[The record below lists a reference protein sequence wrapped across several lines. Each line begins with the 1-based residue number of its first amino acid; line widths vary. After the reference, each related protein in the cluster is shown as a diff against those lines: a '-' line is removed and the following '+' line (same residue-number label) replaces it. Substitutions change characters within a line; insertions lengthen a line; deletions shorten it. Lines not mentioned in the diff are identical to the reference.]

1 MKESYKEIWSRNF
14 IHPSPEE
21 KKNQLVIKFQEIL
34 CLRKKKN
41 YVRLILDGEVKEGEE
56 GSFVRVGGVVNSEHG
71 DEWTHRV
78 GELAATPLRGL
89 GEASNFLGTLELEI
103 VVVRLD

>member
-1 MKESYKEIWSRNF
+1 M
-14 IHPSPEE
+14 
-21 KKNQLVIKFQEIL
+21 
-34 CLRKKKN
+34 
-41 YVRLILDGEVKEGEE
+41 
-56 GSFVRVGGVVNSEHG
+56 RVGRVVNSEHG

-78 GELAATPLRGL
+78 GELTATPLRGL